1 MSVVDAD
8 RMLSIVILLLIQQ
21 IHLTHQTR
29 IIQATLASTVE
40 LPCSSVNQTLEPI
53 HNAKV
58 DCLKILFVLSVII
71 FVF

>member
-1 MSVVDAD
+1 MSIADAD

-29 IIQATLASTVE
+29 IIQATLTSTVE

-53 HNAKV
+53 HIAKV